1 MASLSVINAVR
12 RAARH
17 RAGECVRRTAATFN
31 LNGIRRK
38 VIWDPDPCSGS
49 R

>member
-1 MASLSVINAVR
+1 MASLSVIIAVR

-17 RAGECVRRTAATFN
+17 RACEDMRPTARTFD
-31 LNGIRRK
+31 LSRVRRK

-49 R
+49 L

>member
-1 MASLSVINAVR
+1 MSSLSVIIAVR
-12 RAARH
+12 RAEPP
-17 RAGECVRRTAATFN
+17 RAGVCVRRTVVAFD
-31 LNGIRRK
+31 LNRIRRK

>member
-1 MASLSVINAVR
+1 MPHHGVRIRETIEMTFISVVF
-12 RAARH
+12 AARLL
-17 RAGECVRRTAATFN
+17 AA
-31 LNGIRRK
+31 LDLARVRRK